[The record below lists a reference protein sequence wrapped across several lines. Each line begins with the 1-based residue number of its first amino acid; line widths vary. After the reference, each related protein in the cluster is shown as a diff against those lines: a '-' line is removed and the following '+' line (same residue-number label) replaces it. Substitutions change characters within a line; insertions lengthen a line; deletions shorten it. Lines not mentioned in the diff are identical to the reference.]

1 MRLALEEVCQRL
13 ADEEKRLVKLFSPPF
28 GPEERYPGYLA
39 GYGAGFRENGGQ
51 YTHAGVWL
59 ALALLRRGEREKGR
73 RLLELLLAEGR
84 EPGRYEA
91 EPFVLAADVCAAPGH
106 EGRAGWTWYTG
117 SAGCFYRT
125 ALEELVGSSTG
136 GWQTPAENPGGGD
149 PGLPGR
155 TGAFVRKSPAG
166 ATQTALLM
174 I

>member
-1 MRLALEEVCQRL
+1 MRLALEEACQRL

-51 YTHAGVWL
+51 YTHAGAWL

-84 EPGRYEA
+84 EPDRYEA

-106 EGRAGWTWYTG
+106 EGEAGWTWYTG
-117 SAGCFYRT
+117 SAGWFFRT
-125 ALEELVGSSTG
+125 ALEELAGLRLEDGRLRRETRENG
-136 GWQTPAENPGGGD
+136 IRAFLDGAE
-149 PGLPGR
+149 L
-155 TGAFVRKSPAG
+155 
-166 ATQTALLM
+166 
-174 I
+174 